1 MTSARCSAGRTPSSP
16 AANDRDGRR
25 ADLARPGPGPPW
37 RCGPDPGREAV
48 GASRRGVGGEIAA
61 ASAQRPWGRD
71 DIGAAFDKQ
80 YRGYEETLLRV
91 WEALGRSLEGLGSD
105 VVRSVAATVET
116 DEINGRQLGEI
127 PHQHHTSHRYL
138 R

>member
-1 MTSARCSAGRTPSSP
+1 MDDGQIWLAPDRARRG
-16 AANDRDGRR
+16 G
-25 ADLARPGPGPPW
+25 ADLTLAG
-37 RCGPDPGREAV
+37 EAV